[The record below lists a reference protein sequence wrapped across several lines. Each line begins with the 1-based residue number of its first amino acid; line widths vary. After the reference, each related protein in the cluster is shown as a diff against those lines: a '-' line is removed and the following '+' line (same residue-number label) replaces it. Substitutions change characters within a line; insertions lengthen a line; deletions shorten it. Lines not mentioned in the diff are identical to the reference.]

1 MAKST
6 ASAAVKYYLL
16 FYNLILAILWLQVLV
31 ETIKTRHFANVYEKT
46 SPILMIAQTAAVME
60 IAHAFFGLVKSPVL
74 LTFLQVFS
82 RIWTFWAVLVMTPET
97 RKANLDFAD
106 VIGKVVKG
114 GKWPLNSSS
123 SFLSHVLKMGVNVK
137 TLCIAWGITEV
148 VRYSFYFFKLL
159 SPKSAPPKVLVWLRY
174 SLFLVLY
181 PLGVASENALAYASI
196 GPLGKSKKLDVLQ
209 MPNAMNVSLH
219 GPTLMKV
226 FMSCYMWGWP
236 LLFSYMLKQRGKVLG
251 GAASLRKRKTR

>member
-1 MAKST
+1 MAKTT
-6 ASAAVKYYLL
+6 ASATVKYYLL
-16 FYNLILAILWLQVLV
+16 AYNLILAILWLQVLV
-31 ETIKTRHFANVYEKT
+31 ETIKTGNFANVYEKT
-46 SPILMIAQTAAVME
+46 FPTLMIAQTAAVME

-74 LTFLQVFS
+74 LTFFQVFS

-114 GKWPLNSSS
+114 GKWPLNASS
-123 SFLSHVLKMGVNVK
+123 LLHVPKMGVNVK

-148 VRYSFYFFKLL
+148 VRYLFYFFKLV
-159 SPKSAPPKVLVWLRY
+159 SPKSGPPKVLVWLRY

-181 PLGVASENALAYASI
+181 PLGVASELALAYASI

-219 GPTLMKV
+219 GPTLMRV
-226 FMSCYMWGWP
+226 FMSCYMPVWP